1 MHEIRTILC
10 PVDFSAAS
18 ERQTD
23 LAADLCRTFE
33 AQLVLHHNVSGLSA
47 GMAVGWMHAA
57 DHPPVSDATADDRLQ
72 ALIKRL
78 APDINV
84 LAHVTH
90 GQLSQTVM
98 GLAAALQA
106 DLVVLSTHGESDEH
120 ESLTEQVL
128 ERGTCG
134 VLALHEPDVERHT
147 PRFSRTGASQVLV
160 VPTDLTAESRA
171 AFDFACDLTRRIPF
185 ELHLIHFLPGRAR
198 RERAIDR
205 VDDTERRLNE
215 LLPGDLVG
223 SARLHVELGNAAR
236 GIADAAKR
244 LTASCIVMGEHTRRP
259 VRRWLS
265 RDTARAV
272 LRQAPCPVWYVP
284 GQRVA

>member
-23 LAADLCRTFE
+23 LAADLSRTFE
-33 AQLVLHHNVSGLSA
+33 AQLVLHHNISGLSA

-57 DHPPVSDATADDRLQ
+57 DHPPVTDATADDRLQ

-78 APDINV
+78 PSDTRAV
-84 LAHVTH
+84 AHVTH
-90 GQLSQTVM
+90 GQLSQTVI
-98 GLAAALQA
+98 GLAAALDA
-106 DLVVLSTHGESDEH
+106 DLVVLSTHAETDEH

-134 VLALHEPDVERHT
+134 VLALHEPDIERST
-147 PRFSRTGASQVLV
+147 PRFSAASASQVLV
-160 VPTDLTAESRA
+160 VPTDLTAESLA
-171 AFDFACDLTRRIPF
+171 AFDFACDLTRRMPF
-185 ELHLIHFLPGRAR
+185 ELHLIHFLAARAR
-198 RERAIDR
+198 RERVIEL
-205 VDDTERRLNE
+205 VDETERRLNE
-215 LLPGDLVG
+215 LLPGDLAG
-223 SARLHVELGNAAR
+223 SARVHVEQGNAVR
-236 GIADAAKR
+236 GIAEAARR
-244 LTASCIVMGEHTRRP
+244 LSAACIVMVEHTRRP
-259 VRRWLS
+259 LRRWLS

-284 GQRVA
+284 GQRAA